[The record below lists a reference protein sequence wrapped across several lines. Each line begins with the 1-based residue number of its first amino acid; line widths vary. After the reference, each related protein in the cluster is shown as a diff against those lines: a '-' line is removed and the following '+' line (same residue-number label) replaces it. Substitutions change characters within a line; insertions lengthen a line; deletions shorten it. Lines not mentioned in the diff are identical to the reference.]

1 MTGTDP
7 EIGSSINAAGIR
19 TNYHDMGNGQ
29 PVLLIHGSGPGVSAW
44 ANWRTV
50 MPALSRQHRVIAP
63 DIVGFGYTDRPGD
76 FQFTRDSWTAHLV
89 AFVDALDLPEV
100 SIVGNSFGGALALW
114 FASQYPDRVRRLVL
128 MGSAGVSFP
137 ITPALDAVWGYQ
149 PSLERMAEVMKFFT
163 FDRSRITDDLVR
175 LRYEASI
182 RPGIAESYS
191 EMFPSP
197 RQSAVEALALSD
209 DRIRQISQ
217 ETLVVHGRDDRV
229 IPLQTS
235 LRLNQLIDNSEM
247 HVFGRC
253 GHWVQIEAG
262 ERFAALVDGFLH
274 R

>member
-1 MTGTDP
+1 M
-7 EIGSSINAAGIR
+7 GSRSFSS
-19 TNYHDMGNGQ
+19 M
-29 PVLLIHGSGPGVSAW
+29 GPGQASRRGRIGGPSCRHCLDSTASSLLTSSVSATPTV
-44 ANWRTV
+44 RTT
-50 MPALSRQHRVIAP
+50 SSS
-63 DIVGFGYTDRPGD
+63 PG
-76 FQFTRDSWTAHLV
+76 TPGRHISSHSWTLSICRRCRSSATVSVAHLHCG
-89 AFVDALDLPEV
+89 LPR
-100 SIVGNSFGGALALW
+100 ST
-114 FASQYPDRVRRLVL
+114 PDRVRRLVL

-149 PSLERMAEVMKFFT
+149 PSLERMAEVMKFFA
-163 FDRSRITDDLVR
+163 FDRSRITDDLIR

-217 ETLVVHGRDDRV
+217 KTLVVHGRDDRV